1 MKYVL
6 CLSRTLVTTLL
17 TAMYFLGISQTANI
31 HNTTQILNGSTSIH
45 KQQGTLT
52 ADVEVIVEAY
62 TYPTSMS
69 LDGEFVIGTAFGGS
83 ASYFW
88 TATSG
93 STTAISGTPY
103 GVASDGAVGGS
114 FSNNQFLYNG
124 NNVET
129 AGTWDA
135 STGAWTF
142 LGINPQVP
150 QAFATDYNVGWDITA
165 DGSTIVGMQWYPG
178 YAYRAFKWTQS
189 NGYQDI
195 GAGVGNGSRA
205 SGVSANGT
213 VVYGWAETSGASR
226 TPVIWYNNQ
235 AVFINSNQYGE
246 AYGASPNGNY
256 VTGELTGIGFL
267 WTPTSTITFT
277 NTLNNNNIVPTTV
290 TNDGTV
296 FGYTVP
302 AWPPIPT
309 SRRAFVR
316 DNQGNITT
324 FNDYAES
331 RGMSNAQEWTFYSI
345 NDASEDG
352 SKFIGAGINP
362 QGQDVTFLITFNT
375 NAPIFN
381 INPTSINFGA
391 MALGLQSDLEQL
403 VITNEGTA
411 DLLINTVALGGNS
424 PLDFILNDGN
434 TYPVSIAPNQ
444 TITFSAA
451 FAPQQLGNIEA
462 EIDISSNAGYFIVPL
477 SGTGITN
484 VGMYE
489 IAPKAPSLS
498 PNPADDYTLV
508 SHTIEIESVILMS
521 STGVEITRRNVVGS
535 KQLTLWLS
543 TLPNGMYYAMVAD
556 SMGKLFRL
564 KLLIQH

>member
-1 MKYVL
+1 MKHTLYYF
-6 CLSRTLVTTLL
+6 RTLAATLL
-17 TAMYFLGISQTANI
+17 TAMCILGFSQTTNNHI
-31 HNTTQILNGSTSIH
+31 NTPEFKGLTSINNH
-45 KQQGTLT
+45 QTTLA
-52 ADVEVIVEAY
+52 ADVKIIVQAY

-83 ASYFW
+83 SAYFW
-88 TATSG
+88 TASSG
-93 STTAISGTPY
+93 STATVSGTPY
-103 GVASDGAVGGS
+103 GVASDGTVGGS

-124 NNVET
+124 SNVET
-129 AGTWDA
+129 AGTWKA
-135 STGAWTF
+135 STGSWTF

-165 DGSTIVGMQWYPG
+165 DGTTMVGMQWYPG
-178 YAYRAFKWTQS
+178 YDYRAFKWTQA

-205 SGVSANGT
+205 SGISANGA
-213 VVYGWAETSGASR
+213 VVFGWAETSGASR

-235 AVFINSNQYGE
+235 AVFINSNQFGE

-277 NTLNNNNIVPTTV
+277 NTLNNNNIIPTTV

-296 FGYTVP
+296 MGYTVP

-316 DNQGNITT
+316 DNQGTITT

-352 SKFIGAGINP
+352 NKFIGAGINP
-362 QGQDVTFLITFNT
+362 QGQDVTFLITFDSNL
-375 NAPIFN
+375 PVFS
-381 INPTSINFGA
+381 INPTNIQFGSIA
-391 MALGLQSDLEQL
+391 MGLQSDFEQL
-403 VITNEGTA
+403 VITNQGTA
-411 DLLINTVALGGNS
+411 VLSINSVALGGNS
-424 PLDFILNDGN
+424 PLEFVLNDAN
-434 TYPVSIAPNQ
+434 TYPAMLTQNQ
-444 TITFSAA
+444 TITFSVA
-451 FAPQQLGNIEA
+451 FAPQQLGALEA
-462 EIDISSNAGYFIVPL
+462 AIDIATNAGDFAVPI

-484 VGMYE
+484 VGMGE
-489 IAPKAPSLS
+489 ALPKAPILS
-498 PNPADDYTLV
+498 PNPALDYTLI
-508 SHTIEIESVILMS
+508 SHTTEIA
-521 STGVEITRRNVVGS
+521 GVVLVSAIGAEVMRMDAVGS
-535 KQLTLWLS
+535 KQVTLWLAS
-543 TLPNGMYYAMVAD
+543 LPNGLYYAMVTD
-556 SMGKLFRL
+556 LKGKVFKV